1 MINSESDLMNVA
13 RNVNNIVSGVSVDV
27 QAPQAQPQEGDT
39 SFAKTSGFNY
49 LQNETIYYDFD
60 RQSGV
65 QYNDWVRDTS
75 SRSTPKKIKVSDYN
89 HFKNWYAKMTA
100 NGKFPGIISNMYFMK
115 DGNVP

>member
-1 MINSESDLMNVA
+1 MNVA
-13 RNVNNIVSGVSVDV
+13 RNVNNIISGVSVDV

-65 QYNDWVRDTS
+65 QYNDWVRDAS
-75 SRSTPKKIKVSDYN
+75 SRSTPKKIKVIDYN
-89 HFKNWYAKMTA
+89 NFRNC
-100 NGKFPGIISNMYFMK
+100 
-115 DGNVP
+115 

>member
-1 MINSESDLMNVA
+1 MYRHHKHSLRRGILLLL
-13 RNVNNIVSGVSVDV
+13 RR
-27 QAPQAQPQEGDT
+27 P
-39 SFAKTSGFNY
+39 GFNY

-89 HFKNWYAKMTA
+89 HFRNWYTKMTA

-115 DGNVP
+115 DGKRHAINPPKPRLDEGWKSY